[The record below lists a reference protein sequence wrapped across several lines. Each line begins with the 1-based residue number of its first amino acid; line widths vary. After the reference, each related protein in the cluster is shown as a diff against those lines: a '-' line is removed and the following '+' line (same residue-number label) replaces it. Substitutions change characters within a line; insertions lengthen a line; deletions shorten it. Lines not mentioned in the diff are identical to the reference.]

1 MATELNTEIK
11 ETQTAL
17 LKALDTF
24 SQEQLNK
31 IPFEGSWTGGQVSE
45 HLIKAVSASL
55 LYGNTTETERPPDVM
70 VKPLRDQF
78 LNFDIKFQS
87 PDFIIPSDGPHD
99 KQEVTGQLRTIW
111 EEIEEA
117 ASTLDL
123 TKTCLDFELPGA
135 GHLTRLEWVNFMIV
149 HTKRHTRQLNNI
161 HKALTA

>member
-17 LKALDTF
+17 LKALDAF

-31 IPFEGSWTGGQVSE
+31 VPFEGSWTGGQVSE
-45 HLIKAVSASL
+45 HLVMAVSAAL
-55 LYGNTTETERPPDVM
+55 LYGNTTETERQPDVM

-78 LNFDIKFQS
+78 LDFNTKMKS

-99 KQEVTGQLRTIW
+99 KQELRGQLEKIW

-117 ASTLDL
+117 AGTLDL

-135 GHLTRLEWVNFMIV
+135 GHLTRLEWLNFMVV
-149 HTKRHTRQLNNI
+149 HTKRHTHQLNNI
-161 HKALTA
+161 YKGLTA

>member
-11 ETQTAL
+11 ETAATL
-17 LKALDTF
+17 LDTLAAF
-24 SQEQLNK
+24 NKEQLNK
-31 IPFEGSWTGGQVSE
+31 VPFEGSWTAGQVGE
-45 HLIKAVSASL
+45 HLIKAVSADL

-78 LNFDIKFQS
+78 LDFSIKFQS

-99 KQEVTGQLRTIW
+99 KEAVVNKLRKIW
-111 EEIEEA
+111 EDIAEA

-135 GHLTRLEWVNFMIV
+135 GHLTRLEWLNFMVV
-149 HTKRHTRQLNNI
+149 HTKRHTHQLNNI
-161 HKALTA
+161 HKALVA

>member
-17 LKALDTF
+17 LQALDAF
-24 SQEQLNK
+24 NQEQLNK
-31 IPFEGSWTGGQVSE
+31 VPFEGSWTGGQVGE
-45 HLIKAVSASL
+45 HLTKAVSAGL

-78 LNFDIKFQS
+78 LNFDIKMKS
-87 PDFIIPSDGPHD
+87 PDFIIPSDGPHV
-99 KQEVTGQLRTIW
+99 KQEVRGQLEKIW

-135 GHLTRLEWVNFMIV
+135 GHLTRLEWLNFMVV
-149 HTKRHTRQLNNI
+149 HTKRHTHQLKNI
-161 HKALTA
+161 YKALTA